1 MAERLSTGFVNAT
14 QITGSTLAT
23 MANGVIGILSGTQPA
38 DANDTESGSLLMLL
52 TLNSG
57 AFTGGVA
64 TNGLNMD
71 AVVAG
76 VLYKAA
82 AEVWSGVGLAAAGT
96 GTTATWYRWYDNAY
110 TTGASTTAV
119 RVDGAIGTTSAYE
132 MRMANTTIVED
143 GPSTVSTFTYT
154 RPRS

>member
-14 QITGSTLAT
+14 QVTGCTKDV
-23 MANGVIGILSGTQPA
+23 MANGVIGIFSGTQPA
-38 DANDTESGSLLMLL
+38 SANDTEAGSLLMLL

-57 AFTGGVA
+57 AFVGGVA

-71 AVVAG
+71 AVVDG

-96 GTTATWYRWYDNAY
+96 GTTATWYRWYANAY
-110 TTGASTTAV
+110 TTGASTSAV

-132 MRMANTTIVED
+132 MRMSNTTIVEN